1 MKKKNKLIII
11 IVLFLLSS
19 IFISKKFNFNIEN
32 IFKDI
37 ILYPYSIVEGKEL
50 VKDSNYLEVEL
61 ANKEKEIKEL
71 KELLELNNI
80 TSSYK
85 LINASIVSR
94 NMEYFYDEVII
105 NKGSNSGIKEN
116 MAVVNSKGL
125 IGKIIEVNKYN
136 STVKL
141 LTSVDMYNMLS
152 IQIQLKDKYIYGI
165 LNNYDHETNS
175 FIVEGIDENVVIEE
189 GSLVSTTGLG
199 NIYPSGIIVG
209 KVVRIQKDNFDLAYI
224 LKVEPLTDFH
234 NFHYV
239 SVLDRLDYD

>member
-37 ILYPYSIVEGKEL
+37 ILYPYNIVEGKEL
-50 VKDSNYLEVEL
+50 VKDSNYLKVEL

-80 TSSYK
+80 TSLYK

-105 NKGSNSGIKEN
+105 NKGSNSGIKKN

-141 LTSVDMYNMLS
+141 LTSVD
-152 IQIQLKDKYIYGI
+152 
-165 LNNYDHETNS
+165 
-175 FIVEGIDENVVIEE
+175 
-189 GSLVSTTGLG
+189 
-199 NIYPSGIIVG
+199 
-209 KVVRIQKDNFDLAYI
+209 
-224 LKVEPLTDFH
+224 
-234 NFHYV
+234 
-239 SVLDRLDYD
+239 